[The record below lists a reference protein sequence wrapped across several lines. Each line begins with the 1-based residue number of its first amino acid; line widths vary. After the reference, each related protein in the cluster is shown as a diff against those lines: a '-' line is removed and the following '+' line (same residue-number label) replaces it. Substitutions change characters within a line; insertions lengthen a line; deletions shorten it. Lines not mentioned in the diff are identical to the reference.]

1 MDGVTVIDDGAVIV
15 GIGPQ
20 PSISIPSPFTKVNPP
35 FVVVSVT
42 VVPLHLAQ
50 VPAGVPP
57 ENARTPYV
65 ADKASTNGSGPL
77 NRLFDGYVLSVDKV
91 FCGTQRAGG
100 ELLQT
105 YTMPPFTTT
114 SAAVVAVPLWHV
126 DGSEVMD
133 RARVAVPPCAK
144 ACAVGARIRIVQRI

>member
-1 MDGVTVIDDGAVIV
+1 M
-15 GIGPQ
+15 
-20 PSISIPSPFTKVNPP
+20 
-35 FVVVSVT
+35 VVSVT

-50 VPAGVPP
+50 VPAGALP

-77 NRLFDGYVLSVDKV
+77 NRLFDVYVLSVDKV
-91 FCGTQRAGG
+91 FCGTQTDGG

-105 YTMPPFTTT
+105 YTMPSFTTT
-114 SAAVVAVPLWHV
+114 SAAAVALPLWHV

-133 RARVAVPPCAK
+133 RTRVAVPPCAK
-144 ACAVGARIRIVQRI
+144 ACAVAAKIRIIQRIHFIISHTP